1 MILKYSE
8 NCNQKKE
15 ETILLQRLNESL
27 RNELDN
33 YKTEKKVF
41 LCQIDELKEE
51 LSKNKCFDTLN
62 IKYENTIDE
71 KEKEISDLKTT
82 IKHLVS

>member
-1 MILKYSE
+1 M
-8 NCNQKKE
+8 QKTE
-15 ETILLQRLNESL
+15 EINSLQKLNESL

-33 YKTEKKVF
+33 YKTERKAF
-41 LCQIDELKEE
+41 LCEIDELKVE
-51 LSKNKCFDTLN
+51 LSKNNFFDTLN
-62 IKYENTIDE
+62 IKYENKIEE